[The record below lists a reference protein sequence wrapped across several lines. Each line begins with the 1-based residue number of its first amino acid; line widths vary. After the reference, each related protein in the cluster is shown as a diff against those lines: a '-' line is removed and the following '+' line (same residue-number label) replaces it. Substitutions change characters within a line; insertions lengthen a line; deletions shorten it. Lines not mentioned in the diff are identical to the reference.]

1 MEALNPRLYIFSEN
15 ELRSGSITDIYFIR
29 SRQILEK
36 YGLCNKLVRFEIHTY
51 SLPKDYKWA
60 IFTGLEEVLALL
72 RNLPITLYSV
82 PEGTM
87 FTQLQPLAVIE
98 GRICDI
104 IVFET
109 AVLGILRFYSSVS
122 TKAARIKKKAGEKE
136 VLFFGL
142 RAQHPAIAAALDR
155 AAYIGGCDAVS
166 GAFSKEI
173 LNIEPRGTIPHA
185 LIITFGDPVEAWKA
199 FDSVMPEAIPRIAL
213 VDTFYDERFE
223 SLLAAKVLGK
233 KLWGVRLDTPRSRRG
248 DMYLIAKEVKWVL
261 KLQGFDNVKIVI
273 SGGLDE
279 DDVERLKEVA
289 DAFGVGTSIAFPPS
303 IDLSMDIVEVYDEKE
318 GKWIPISKRGKLPG
332 MKQLYRCTPVRE
344 DYVDEP
350 NKAITCTDGS
360 LAKPMLT
367 KVMDQGE
374 VLQTIPKPVEIRQ
387 YVLEQLRYVDI

>member
-1 MEALNPRLYIFSEN
+1 MTKPHPRFYIFSED
-15 ELRSGSITDIYFIR
+15 ELKRGNVTDVYFIR
-29 SRQILEK
+29 SKQILEK
-36 YGLCNKLVRFEIHTY
+36 YGLCNKLVRFEIHAY
-51 SLPKDYKWA
+51 SLPKGYKWA
-60 IFTGLEEVLALL
+60 LFTGLEEVLALL
-72 RNLPITLYSV
+72 RDIPITLYAA
-82 PEGTM
+82 PEGTI
-87 FTQLQPLAVIE
+87 FTQLQPLAIVE

-109 AVLGILRFYSSVS
+109 AILGILRFYSSVS

-166 GAFSKEI
+166 GAFSREF
-173 LNIEPRGTIPHA
+173 LSIEPRGTIPHA

-199 FDSVMPEAIPRIAL
+199 FDSVMPEEVPRIAL

-223 SLLAAKVLGK
+223 SLLAAKTLGER
-233 KLWGVRLDTPRSRRG
+233 LQGVRLDTPRSRRG
-248 DMYLIAKEVKWVL
+248 DIYLIAKEVKWTL
-261 KLQGFDNVKIVI
+261 KLHGFDKVKIII

-279 DDVERLKEVA
+279 DEVEKLKEVA

-318 GKWIPISKRGKLPG
+318 GKWIPISKRGKMPG
-332 MKQLYRCTPVRE
+332 MKQLYRCVPIEE

-350 NKAITCTDGS
+350 GKAIRCSDGN
-360 LAKPMLT
+360 LAKPMLI
-367 KVMDQGE
+367 KIIDQGKL
-374 VLQTIPKPVEIRQ
+374 LQSLPKPNEIRQ
-387 YVLEQLRYVDI
+387 YVLEQLKHVDI